1 MATLRAG
8 VWAGML
14 CALVAAIPSRAAE
27 EQAAESVARDARA
40 PKRRLTRREYEHSLR
55 DLLDLPGLP
64 VLDLL
69 PEDGRAHG
77 FDRAADALDISP
89 VHVAAWYAAAGTALL
104 AATARDATPPEVVSE
119 RLLPGAQDFFKLAV
133 LEGDAVFLK
142 DGRYDAASL
151 PLVRGPLPHKLK
163 HYEAIGLFPYPHSV
177 GVFRRQGPADHFALF
192 FTSFT
197 VPRSG
202 RYRLGLSVWSF
213 HWNKGALEP
222 LPAPEAVT
230 LHAADRLLGTFDA
243 PSLTPRAHAV
253 DVWLNAGEQ
262 ILFTAASIPPE
273 RVYQRPGRAAEYV
286 GRGIA
291 IDHLDIQ
298 GPLFD
303 AWPPK
308 GHRLLYGSTPRPDT
322 KQVLTTFLSRAFRRP
337 ATAAEIAS
345 YTALVN
351 RRLKAG
357 DPPDKAL
364 RTAAQAAL
372 CSPEFLSLGGPPGPL
387 DDWHLAARL
396 ASFLWDSLPDDGLR
410 TLTKRGALREPAVLR
425 AQVDRLL
432 GDPKAAR
439 FVDHF
444 LDEWLDLR
452 EIDLTTPDATL
463 YPEYGPAL
471 RDAMLAETRA
481 FFGELLARDLPVA
494 TLVNADFAM
503 VNQELAKHYGLAG
516 SAPISSPPI
525 HAPAIQGAA
534 IRRVT
539 LPPGSPRGGLLGQAS
554 VLKLTSN
561 GTVTSPVKRGAWVLR
576 ELLDAPPDPPP
587 PDIPAVDA
595 DVRGAISI
603 RAQLAAHTADAT
615 CAACHAA
622 IDPPGFALEPFDVI
636 GGWRDRYRML
646 PAGAPA
652 GTVAEG
658 EAIDASGTLADGR
671 SFASFQ
677 EFRALVAAEPRR
689 LARGLARQLVVYATG
704 APVGPADE
712 AELDAILD
720 RAAATDYG
728 VRTLVHEVI
737 ASQLFLDQ

>member
-1 MATLRAG
+1 MTTLRAG
-8 VWAGML
+8 IWAGML
-14 CALVAAIPSRAAE
+14 CALVAAGPSIAANE
-27 EQAAESVARDARA
+27 RAAESVARDARA

-55 DLLDLPGLP
+55 DLLALPGLA

-77 FDRAADALDISP
+77 CDRAADALDISP
-89 VHVAAWYAAAGTALL
+89 VHVAAWYSAAGTALL
-104 AATARDATPPEVVSE
+104 AATVREATPPRVVSE
-119 RLLPGAQDFFKLAV
+119 RLLPGAQDFFKLAL
-133 LEGDAVFLK
+133 LEGDAVFLA
-142 DGRYDAASL
+142 DGRYDAAAL

-163 HYEAIGLFPYPHSV
+163 HYEAVGLFPYPHSV

-213 HWNKGALEP
+213 HWNKGTLEP

-230 LHAADRLLGTFDA
+230 LHAADRLLATVDA
-243 PSLTPRAHAV
+243 PSLAPRVHAL

-262 ILFTAASIPPE
+262 LLFTAASIPPE

-286 GRGIA
+286 GRGVA
-291 IDHLDIQ
+291 IDHLDIE

-303 AWPPK
+303 SWPPE
-308 GHRLLYGSTPRPDT
+308 GHRLLYGSTPRPGT
-322 KQVLTTFLSRAFRRP
+322 KQVLTAFLSRAFRRP

-345 YTALVN
+345 YTALVQ

-357 DPPDKAL
+357 DSPDEAL

-410 TLTKRGALREPAVLR
+410 TLAKRGTLREPAMLR
-425 AQVDRLL
+425 AQVERLL
-432 GDPKAAR
+432 ADPKAAR
-439 FVDHF
+439 FVEHF

-494 TLVNADFAM
+494 TLVDADFAM
-503 VNQELAKHYGLAG
+503 LNQALATHYGLA
-516 SAPISSPPI
+516 AARPI
-525 HAPAIQGAA
+525 HAAVIQGAA
-534 IRRVT
+534 IRRVA

-554 VLKLTSN
+554 VLKVTSN

-576 ELLDAPPDPPP
+576 ELLDDPPDPPP
-587 PDIPAVDA
+587 PEIPAVDA
-595 DVRGAISI
+595 DVRGTVSI
-603 RAQLAAHTADAT
+603 REQLTAHTADAT

-622 IDPPGFALEPFDVI
+622 IDPPGFALEHFDVI
-636 GGWRDRYRML
+636 GGWRDHYRIL
-646 PAGAPA
+646 PADAPA

-677 EFRALVAAEPRR
+677 EFRTLVAADPRR

-704 APVGPADE
+704 APVGPGDE
-712 AELDAILD
+712 AELEAILD
-720 RAAATDYG
+720 RAAAQGYG
-728 VRTLVHEVI
+728 VRTLVHEVV
-737 ASQLFLDQ
+737 ASRLFRDQ